1 MQIDWIDTFLDLVD
15 TRNFNK
21 SAERL
26 NITQSTVSAR
36 MNALENQIGK
46 KLFKRSRAGTELTA
60 AGIAFEPHARGLRH
74 SWSEALRTA
83 RSSENVDLAIRIG
96 LQTDLAT
103 THIGDWVANF
113 NRLFPRTELYIELD
127 YSNQM
132 CSDLL
137 AGNLDFAVLYTPRF
151 MPDLHFETVGR
162 VNFRM
167 ISSVTTSLRHVD
179 PATHIGASYA
189 PAFDRQ
195 HQQSVP
201 NLANARVS
209 SGQNMAV
216 AGMITS
222 MGGTAYVLDET
233 AQAMRDQGGVDFVI
247 DAPILYQDVFAAF
260 HMRHRHSLTHQRLRD
275 VVRAHFSPK

>member
-83 RSSENVDLAIRIG
+83 RSSENVDLA
-96 LQTDLAT
+96 T

-151 MPDLHFETVGR
+151 MPD
-162 VNFRM
+162 
-167 ISSVTTSLRHVD
+167 
-179 PATHIGASYA
+179 
-189 PAFDRQ
+189 
-195 HQQSVP
+195 
-201 NLANARVS
+201 
-209 SGQNMAV
+209 
-216 AGMITS
+216 
-222 MGGTAYVLDET
+222 
-233 AQAMRDQGGVDFVI
+233 
-247 DAPILYQDVFAAF
+247 
-260 HMRHRHSLTHQRLRD
+260 
-275 VVRAHFSPK
+275 